1 MVDLPAASGR
11 PADEWMLSPEPFSCG
26 NARSLTTYLR
36 LGPKTYFCSGVG
48 RCRFGSYTSWCFH
61 IDSTVAAILRAS
73 VSLAI
78 VGLIPDFSIRW

>member
-1 MVDLPAASGR
+1 
-11 PADEWMLSPEPFSCG
+11 MLSPEPFSSG
-26 NARSLTTYLR
+26 NARSLSTSRR
-36 LGPKTYFCSGVG
+36 LDPKTYFCSGVG

-61 IDSTVAAILRAS
+61 IDSTVGALLRAR